1 MLRLK
6 VLNNSIQKDLM
17 LKRYEQSQVK
27 TVTLWFEENPIQA
40 REGES
45 VAAALLAAGVEC
57 LWTAHVSAKPRMPY
71 CWMGVCYECL
81 LEIDGE
87 PNRQSCLIMVRD
99 GMRVRRQSP
108 AIGKT

>member
-1 MLRLK
+1 
-6 VLNNSIQKDLM
+6 M
-17 LKRYEQSQVK
+17 LKRYEQSYVK
-27 TVTLWFEENPIQA
+27 TVTLWLEENPIQV

-87 PNRQSCLIMVRD
+87 QNQQSCLITVKD
-99 GMRVRRQSP
+99 GMHVRRQLP
-108 AIGKT
+108 AIEKI

>member
-6 VLNNSIQKDLM
+6 VLSNFIQKDLM
-17 LKRYEQSQVK
+17 LKRYEQSHVK

-45 VAAALLAAGVEC
+45 VAAALLAAGVES
-57 LWTAHVSAKPRMPY
+57 LWTAHVSAKPRRPY

-87 PNRQSCLIMVRD
+87 PNRQSCLIKVKD
-99 GMRVRRQSP
+99 GMHVRRPSL
-108 AIGKT
+108 AIEKT

>member
-1 MLRLK
+1 
-6 VLNNSIQKDLM
+6 M
-17 LKRYEQSQVK
+17 LKRHRQSHGK
-27 TVTLWFEENPIQA
+27 TVTLWFEENPIKA

-57 LWTAHVSAKPRMPY
+57 LWTTHVSAKTRMPY
-71 CWMGVCYECL
+71 CWMGICYECL

-87 PNRQSCLIMVRD
+87 PNQQSCLIAVRD
-99 GMRVRRQSP
+99 GMCIRRQSP

>member
-6 VLNNSIQKDLM
+6 VLSNFIQKDLM
-17 LKRYEQSQVK
+17 LKRYEQSHVK
-27 TVTLWFEENPIQA
+27 TVTLWLEENPIQA
-40 REGES
+40 REGEN

-57 LWTAHVSAKPRMPY
+57 LWTAHGSAKPRMPY

-87 PNRQSCLIMVRD
+87 PNRQSCLIIVKD

-108 AIGKT
+108 VIGKT